1 MRPTNTLTLRHQNFM
16 LAVRREMGW
25 PAFKPAN
32 DCIAFCASRPMDF
45 ETGSEMA
52 RVAQMLNK
60 DAIFTGWTSGT
71 AARPASFA
79 IVYRELLTIDIIDRV
94 VPYAANDD
102 DPIVFVNV
110 RGHETFTVD
119 ERGSLRRIPGQP
131 GNIGR
136 GRQRAMKRIRAT
148 AAKLGGDLLA
158 SNRFVPTGAEWI
170 EPEVPVET
178 VVRFA

>member
-1 MRPTNTLTLRHQNFM
+1 MQAVNTLTVRHQNFM

-45 ETGSEMA
+45 ATGSEMA

-60 DAIFTGWTSGT
+60 DAVFTGWASSNT
-71 AARPASFA
+71 ARPTSFA
-79 IVYRELLTIDIIDRV
+79 IVYRELLTVDIIDRV

-110 RGHETFTVD
+110 RGHETFAID
-119 ERGSLRRIPGQP
+119 KRGSLRRIPGQP

-148 AAKLGGDLLA
+148 AAKMGGDLLA
-158 SNRFVPTGAEWI
+158 NNRFVPTGAGWI

>member
-1 MRPTNTLTLRHQNFM
+1 MRPTNTLTVRHQNFM

-45 ETGSEMA
+45 ETGNELA
-52 RVAQMLNK
+52 RIAQMLSK
-60 DAIFTGWTSGT
+60 DAVFTGWASNTT
-71 AARPASFA
+71 ARPKSFA
-79 IVYRELLTIDIIDRV
+79 IVYRSLLTVDVIDRV

-102 DPIVFVNV
+102 EPIVFVNV
-110 RGHETFTVD
+110 REQEVFAVD

-131 GNIGR
+131 SNIAR

-148 AAKLGGDLLA
+148 AAKMSDHLLA
-158 SNRFVPTGAEWI
+158 SNRFVPTGADWI
-170 EPEVPVET
+170 EPEGPVET
-178 VVRFA
+178 IVRFA